1 MGVVFNGTLDIVNI
15 NLSEE
20 VKAWLHKLVYNDGEP
35 VPTNMTIT
43 LDKFKTAVKLYNVN
57 NSASPLGF
65 GNLIWK
71 ASGLSPI
78 VACVHSKMMTL
89 KLSRGFML
97 SRWKQCLEVMLEKDA
112 GNPMNHSLRIIF
124 LLEADF
130 NIALHII

>member
-1 MGVVFNGTLDIVNI
+1 MNI

-20 VKAWLHKLVYNDGEP
+20 VKVWLHKLVYNDGEP
-35 VPTNMTIT
+35 LPTNVTIT
-43 LDKFKTAVKLYNVN
+43 LEKIKTAVKLYNVN

-89 KLSRGFML
+89 KLSCRFML
-97 SRWKQCLEVMLEKDA
+97 SRLKQCLEVMLEKDA
-112 GNPMNHSLRIIF
+112 RNPMIHSLRIIF